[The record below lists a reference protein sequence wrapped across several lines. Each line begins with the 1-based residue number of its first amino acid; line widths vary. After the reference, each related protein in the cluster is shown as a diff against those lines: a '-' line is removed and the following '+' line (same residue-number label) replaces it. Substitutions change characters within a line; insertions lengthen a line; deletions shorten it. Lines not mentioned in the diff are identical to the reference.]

1 MKIKPIDKEEF
12 EACTRKIT
20 ETLGDNI
27 SGFFTVIRDTFEY
40 FTSSDDIIKETQV
53 SLKEFEVMINK
64 ITKVLGRKESIRFFK
79 AVYDALPKET
89 ITYMSVMVR
98 VFEKFI

>member
-1 MKIKPIDKEEF
+1 VFLSDDFTHPSSILQFTAAAERRGIKPDRL
-12 EACTRKIT
+12 AP
-20 ETLGDNI
+20 
-27 SGFFTVIRDTFEY
+27 
-40 FTSSDDIIKETQV
+40 
-53 SLKEFEVMINK
+53 NK
-64 ITKVLGRKESIRFFK
+64 IAKVLGRKESIRFFK